1 MPWQN
6 LISFNQSESR
16 TESKHEVKFELALNS
31 DETHLIPRC
40 GNRQLGLGHL
50 LDVGVEGHGHDVE
63 GVGEQEEECLG
74 PRHYL
79 VGDGEQLLVGQRRN
93 RNYSLNEAPPPIIH
107 FPKWWGR
114 TNPNQLPELQ

>member
-1 MPWQN
+1 M
-6 LISFNQSESR
+6 L
-16 TESKHEVKFELALNS
+16 FELALNS
-31 DETHLIPRC
+31 NKTNLIPRC
-40 GNRQLGLGHL
+40 RDRQLCLCQL

-93 RNYSLNEAPPPIIH
+93 RNYSLNEAPPPIIQ
-107 FPKWWGR
+107 FPK
-114 TNPNQLPELQ
+114 